1 MNDTVLLRHCP
12 LCGGAATMVYSEHK
26 VHDKRIMCTRCGLRT
41 DWCTCEPEVLARMWN
56 TRVEGEEHERTVGT
70 VAG

>member
-26 VHDKRIMCTRCGLRT
+26 VHDKRVMCTRCGLRT
-41 DWCTCEPEVLARMWN
+41 DWCTCEPEVLERAWN
-56 TRVEGEEHERTVGT
+56 TRVTGGDHE
-70 VAG
+70 